1 LSYTSARRISRPLEE
16 MRLGAERLARGET
29 MQLAPISDE
38 GLSTEMAALAAALN
52 RMGAEIDRR
61 IRLMVQQ
68 RNELEAMFASMA
80 DPVVA
85 IDAERRVIRLNQAA
99 AALFNLPAEGV
110 QGKAVEGV
118 LRHAELLALI
128 DRTLADN
135 SRQDRRV
142 SLFAGTEPVLLQ
154 TRAVPLRDEQERSMG
169 VLLVLHDLTR
179 LNRLEHIRQDFVAN
193 VSHELKTPITAIRG
207 YVETLLDGALED
219 TDNARRFLDIVLR
232 QAGRL
237 DAIVDDLLTLSRIE
251 NRDGHEAITLA
262 PAEVR
267 PVLESAV
274 QTCAVQAAERG
285 IEVRVEGEG
294 GLRAAI
300 NPPLLEQAVINL
312 LQNAITYSPP
322 GARVVLRA
330 EAGTSETGEGEVRLR
345 VSDNGPGIGR
355 EHLGRLFE
363 RFYRCDRARSR
374 DQGGTGLGLSIVKHI
389 AQAHHGAVAVDST
402 PGQGSTFTISL
413 PAA

>member
-1 LSYTSARRISRPLEE
+1 
-16 MRLGAERLARGET
+16 M
-29 MQLAPISDE
+29 
-38 GLSTEMAALAAALN
+38 
-52 RMGAEIDRR
+52 
-61 IRLMVQQ
+61 
-68 RNELEAMFASMA
+68 
-80 DPVVA
+80 
-85 IDAERRVIRLNQAA
+85 
-99 AALFNLPAEGV
+99 
-110 QGKAVEGV
+110 
-118 LRHAELLALI
+118 LRHAELLDLI

-142 SLFAGTEPVLLQ
+142 SLPTGTEPVLLQ

-262 PAEVR
+262 PAPVR

-285 IEVRVEGEG
+285 IEVRVEGDG

-300 NPPLLEQAVINL
+300 NAPLLEQAVINL
-312 LQNAITYSPP
+312 LQNAVTYSPP
-322 GARVVLRA
+322 GARVVLRC